1 MIKKITFIIP
11 SLSGGGTEIITNELI
26 NSFADKGIF
35 IDVIV
40 IYKNNKI
47 KFNKKNIKLI
57 NLNKAKIIYSLL
69 NIFIYI
75 NKTNT
80 DLIISFFHTTSAI
93 LKLFRIF
100 SFKKPYLFFHFTNN
114 VSKQVFTSKSNKNR
128 FKISDKIYN
137 YIILK
142 GRNKKTIFQS
152 VSNGI
157 AKDLRENWGI
167 SKKIHVIYN
176 PINIS
181 KIHESINFAKHK
193 DKIKFIKGNF
203 LVAVGRLTY
212 QKNFDLLINAFNEI
226 KDSIKEDLIILGDG
240 EEKNKLTML
249 VNKLN
254 LEKRIFFLGFVDKPY
269 YIMSKASLFILT
281 SRYEGFGNVLV
292 ESLAC
297 NTNVISS
304 NCDSG
309 PSEILENG
317 KWGSLF
323 KEGDKE
329 ELKKSIINNLSKYK
343 NINLIKRAQDFDIMN
358 ISHKYLNV
366 IDIK

>member
-1 MIKKITFIIP
+1 
-11 SLSGGGTEIITNELI
+11 
-26 NSFADKGIF
+26 
-35 IDVIV
+35 
-40 IYKNNKI
+40 
-47 KFNKKNIKLI
+47 
-57 NLNKAKIIYSLL
+57 SLL

-128 FKISDKIYN
+128 FKISDKICN

-254 LEKRIFFLGFVDKPY
+254 LEKRIFF
-269 YIMSKASLFILT
+269 
-281 SRYEGFGNVLV
+281 
-292 ESLAC
+292 
-297 NTNVISS
+297 
-304 NCDSG
+304 
-309 PSEILENG
+309 
-317 KWGSLF
+317 
-323 KEGDKE
+323 
-329 ELKKSIINNLSKYK
+329 
-343 NINLIKRAQDFDIMN
+343 
-358 ISHKYLNV
+358 
-366 IDIK
+366 